1 MICRLIAIVLGWCLV
16 SFQAW
21 AAYEVV
27 EFETGAAVQ
36 QSALIDSQSLYVF
49 SSNDDDTRHYQA
61 FSLASGESTTDVT
74 ALPDSLIFV
83 DELMTSDGT
92 EIALIHRDRV
102 SVLGN
107 DETLLGFTSLYNAPV
122 LHGCRDSTC
131 FEILT
136 ATPMTSFHFGLS
148 FRFSCGRSFSHGFP
162 S

>member
-16 SFQAW
+16 SFQAR

-36 QSALIDSQSLYVF
+36 QSALIDPQSLYVF

-102 SVLGN
+102 SLLGN

-122 LHGCRDSTC
+122 FQRLPRFNVFRD
-131 FEILT
+131 LT
-136 ATPMTSFHFGLS
+136 ATAWMTF
-148 FRFSCGRSFSHGFP
+148 
-162 S
+162 